1 MFGHVVDSGA
11 GKRGGSETLLYHH
24 WVSKRQT
31 WRPGFPF
38 SRAVPANAP
47 DQNRELELKKKKNTH
62 PFCPQPFPHGLSCF
76 HSSCST
82 SYRPVGHRLGLFFH
96 KASDF
101 GSFPSPLC
109 SQCERWRAAGAAE
122 SWGWTQ
128 HCIPTW
134 QGKASLELLKLAHL

>member
-11 GKRGGSETLLYHH
+11 GKRWGLPETLLYHH

-31 WRPGFPF
+31 WRPRFLF

-47 DQNRELELKKKKNTH
+47 GQNRKLLPKKKR

-82 SYRPVGHRLGLFFH
+82 SYRPVGHRLCQDYT
-96 KASDF
+96 ASDF
-101 GSFPSPLC
+101 EVSLRPSAVNAKGEGLR
-109 SQCERWRAAGAAE
+109 ERLKVGAGLGTAFQPGRAR
-122 SWGWTQ
+122 
-128 HCIPTW
+128 H
-134 QGKASLELLKLAHL
+134 H